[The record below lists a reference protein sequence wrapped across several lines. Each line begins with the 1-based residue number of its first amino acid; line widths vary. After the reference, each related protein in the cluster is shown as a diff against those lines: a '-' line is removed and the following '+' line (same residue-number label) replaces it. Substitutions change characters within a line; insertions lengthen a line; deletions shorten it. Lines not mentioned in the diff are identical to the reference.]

1 MMCCDDEHK
10 KMKICWGAILLLF
23 GVIWYLKET
32 NAIVLEPF
40 WPIMVMLFGLLLIL
54 KGFMLKPMKKK

>member
-10 KMKICWGAILLLF
+10 NKKMFLGIMILLF

-40 WPIMVMLFGLLLIL
+40 WPIMAMLLGLLLIL

>member
-1 MMCCDDEHK
+1 MCCDDEHK
-10 KMKICWGAILLLF
+10 KKKIFLGILLLLF
-23 GVIWYLKET
+23 GIIWYLKET

-40 WPIMVMLFGLLLIL
+40 WPIMVMLFAVILIL

>member
-10 KMKICWGAILLLF
+10 KKKIFLGILLLLF
-23 GVIWYLKET
+23 GIIWYLKET

-40 WPIMVMLFGLLLIL
+40 WPIMVMLFAVILIL